1 MNKTIGTFTV
11 EVEQQDNGL
20 FDVYIAEEDGSG
32 VHYRDLTI
40 EIIGEYVKDMIED
53 YAQN

>member
-1 MNKTIGTFTV
+1 MNKTIGNFIV

-20 FDVYIAEEDGSG
+20 FDAYIAEEDGSG

-40 EIIGEYVKDMIED
+40 EMIGEYVKDMIED
-53 YAQN
+53 YVQN